1 MKSVQLLYI
10 GEDIP
15 FSRILSGLAKSH
27 KISYQL
33 LSPLQ
38 LDKIKNCENA
48 LLIIDTQ
55 SIPADQALPN
65 YSTTGQL
72 GAALII
78 LAVHE
83 VDLKTFKLPP
93 QIWKTNAN
101 IMVKTEDQNILNKQ
115 VGFYLDYLRTLA
127 QKPDKSNDEVIKKNQ
142 KLSQQLAHL
151 QERLTQTDSDLKI
164 QEKVIEKINE
174 ITLLSRQINCLDLET
189 IVGVC
194 IEKIPK
200 LISARFASLYAYD
213 TKKNTL
219 QLLQHNHPYAIAEMV
234 DISENPHVPMA
245 LAVRQKKILLIQD
258 IARWKQSKDYPV
270 SCMYACNYKTNSCI
284 IAPLLSGE
292 NVAGVINLA
301 DKIDGDCFDNAV
313 DLPPIQLLC
322 EIIGSAMSNIE
333 LYNEVQKRAKTDS
346 MTNLANHRTFYNEL
360 EKEVRRS
367 QRYGGTLSLIMID
380 LDSLKQINDVHGH
393 RAGDAALVH
402 VANKISS
409 CIRDTDLACRYG
421 GDEFAIILPNT
432 SLSDAMIVAQ
442 RLMDSVAREI
452 VKIDDYKLHISIS
465 LGMTQYRQGSS
476 IEDFMNDAD
485 AALLKAKD
493 KGKNRIHISE

>member
-1 MKSVQLLYI
+1 MKSVRLLYI
-10 GEDIP
+10 GEDFP

-38 LDKIKNCENA
+38 LDRIKNCENA

-55 SIPADQALPN
+55 SIPADQALLQ
-65 YSTTGQL
+65 YSATTQP

-78 LAVHE
+78 LAVPE

-101 IMVKTEDQNILNKQ
+101 ILVKTEDQNILNKQ

-127 QKPDKSNDEVIKKNQ
+127 QKPGKSNDEVIQKNR

-151 QERLTQTDSDLKI
+151 QERLTQTNSNLKI

-174 ITLLSRQINCLDLET
+174 ITQLSRQINCLDLET
-189 IVGVC
+189 IAGVC
-194 IEKIPK
+194 IEKIPR
-200 LISARFASLYAYD
+200 LISAQSASLY
-213 TKKNTL
+213 TFEPKNSTL
-219 QLLQHNHPYAIAEMV
+219 QLLRHNHPYAIAETV
-234 DISENPHVPMA
+234 NILENPQAPMA
-245 LAVRQKKILLIQD
+245 LAVRRKKILLIGD
-258 IARWKQSKDYPV
+258 ISRWKQAKDSPL
-270 SCMYACNYKTNSCI
+270 SCVYTRNYRTNSCI

-301 DKIDGDCFDNAV
+301 DKIDGVCFDEAA

-333 LYNEVQKRAKTDS
+333 LYNEVHKQARTDS
-346 MTNLANHRTFYNEL
+346 MTSLANHRTFYNEL
-360 EKEVRRS
+360 EKEVHRS
-367 QRYGGTLSLIMID
+367 QRYGGILSLIMID

-393 RAGDAALVH
+393 RAGDAALIH

-452 VKIDDYKLHISIS
+452 VKIDNYKLHISIS
-465 LGMTQYRQGSS
+465 LGMTQYRQGGS

-485 AALLKAKD
+485 TALLKAKD